1 LSKNVVD
8 IFTQLLAKYVLN
20 LNVSEREQLLETYY
34 NVTIKTEESNRHP
47 SGEISITL
55 IDIKN
60 GYMKISA
67 NYGDA
72 GLEIC
77 YWNREKTEKLIAINH
92 YGYATSKFTIA
103 ISFLLYQDKS
113 DFTELQSTEIIP
125 YADISKHLNKNK
137 MTSDEQKLARQ
148 LELYK
153 QENIVL
159 ELPRFGK
166 RIKATYGIDNSDN
179 WRTRLL
185 EHDSV
190 ELGWDQLNLVIQK

>member
-1 LSKNVVD
+1 
-8 IFTQLLAKYVLN
+8 
-20 LNVSEREQLLETYY
+20 
-34 NVTIKTEESNRHP
+34 
-47 SGEISITL
+47 
-55 IDIKN
+55 
-60 GYMKISA
+60 
-67 NYGDA
+67 
-72 GLEIC
+72 
-77 YWNREKTEKLIAINH
+77 
-92 YGYATSKFTIA
+92 
-103 ISFLLYQDKS
+103 
-113 DFTELQSTEIIP
+113 
-125 YADISKHLNKNK
+125 

-190 ELGWDQLNLVIQK
+190 ELGWDQLNLVIQSNSTMFCIKRFSALSYRDFSSA